1 MKKLITSALF
11 AFILISAQGAGLDEL
26 VKTKAADMAR
36 RMANQIELNESE
48 YIQVKSYLTEKLAA
62 EAMIRDMYSNDMD
75 MMFRKLTEADNA
87 CNLKIES
94 LLNAKQLENYLA
106 IQKSLKAELPVIA
119 TSGE

>member
-1 MKKLITSALF
+1 MKKLITSVLF
-11 AFILISAQGAGLDEL
+11 ALIVITTQAAGADEQ
-26 VKTKAADMAR
+26 VKTQAADMAR

-62 EAMIRDMYSNDMD
+62 EVMIRDMYSNDIE
-75 MMFRKLTEADNA
+75 MMFRKLNEADNA
-87 CNLKIES
+87 CKQKIES
-94 LLNAKQLENYLA
+94 LLNAKQLENYLV

>member
-11 AFILISAQGAGLDEL
+11 AFILISAQGAGLDEQ

-48 YIQVKSYLTEKLAA
+48 YIQVKTYLTEKLAS
-62 EAMIRDMYSNDMD
+62 EVMIRDMYSNDVE

-87 CNLKIES
+87 CNQKIES
-94 LLNAKQLENYLA
+94 LLNTKQLENYLA